1 MPGIT
6 HQIHPAPEPHLRTR
20 QESDHPLFGTC
31 QQSRA
36 PWLRRLGRS
45 SFWAGG
51 AVHVRENRSVHRL
64 QSTTCFEPE
73 VVYLNDSLAGPKMV
87 LNGGPLTIK
96 ATPLRGRLDAEP

>member
-1 MPGIT
+1 
-6 HQIHPAPEPHLRTR
+6 
-20 QESDHPLFGTC
+20 
-31 QQSRA
+31 
-36 PWLRRLGRS
+36 
-45 SFWAGG
+45 
-51 AVHVRENRSVHRL
+51 VRENRSVHRL